1 MGVKMKERRSSA
13 NRREI
18 KDRRNGGTS
27 LYNFSERR
35 SLRFR
40 RSDTDRRKK
49 KEIMGDGQTVH
60 WLGVA

>member
-1 MGVKMKERRSSA
+1 MGAKMRERRAGA

-27 LYNFSERR
+27 LYNNPERR

-40 RSDTDRRKK
+40 RSDADRRKK
-49 KEIMGDGQTVH
+49 MDSKPRATG
-60 WLGVA
+60 